1 MKLIFLYLS
10 SFLFVITYGISQDL
24 PPYVP
29 TEGLIGYWPF
39 DGNAN
44 DISGN
49 NLNGIVNGATLTT
62 DRSGNIESA
71 YFFDE
76 SAWIETSES
85 FSISAQ
91 NVSVCAWFYCNNDV
105 TSMSAQIISVNTS
118 QSEHSLQIEISENNA
133 LYFNALPFDE
143 TITPPNTFE
152 YDSWNFVV
160 GTFDGATETI
170 YVNGQKVIEKE
181 RSGDFSIIDQKINF
195 GRQTFASTDYWYG
208 KIDDVGIW
216 NRALTEQEIQNL
228 YTSSAG
234 DIILNGIVSA
244 ENNQIKNVADPTE
257 GKDAVNKDY
266 LEVIISALESRIEQ
280 LENSGEDN
288 SEEGIPSNVSLNGLL
303 AYYPLDGNGQDKTD
317 FQNHMNMVGQVTYTT
332 DHNGDQEKAANFT
345 NSINGYFELPETS
358 WTHLNALPS
367 GSVSFWIK
375 LDQKFVSN
383 HYFNFGNS
391 FMVKQK
397 NGVGQDFFVGLSDGT
412 TKVMFYLSGIFPQS
426 SENYIIGNTSLS
438 LDTWYNITVTWNGS
452 NQKLYVNGTL
462 DGFLEAGYDGVP
474 DRTDIDYFSI
484 GSSLYG
490 TNTGVD
496 NEVDAGAYGSMDNI
510 AFWNR
515 ELSLNE
521 VNSLYNGN

>member
-170 YVNGQKVIEKE
+170 YVNGLQC
-181 RSGDFSIIDQKINF
+181 
-195 GRQTFASTDYWYG
+195 
-208 KIDDVGIW
+208 
-216 NRALTEQEIQNL
+216 
-228 YTSSAG
+228 
-234 DIILNGIVSA
+234 
-244 ENNQIKNVADPTE
+244 
-257 GKDAVNKDY
+257 
-266 LEVIISALESRIEQ
+266 
-280 LENSGEDN
+280 
-288 SEEGIPSNVSLNGLL
+288 
-303 AYYPLDGNGQDKTD
+303 
-317 FQNHMNMVGQVTYTT
+317 TT
-332 DHNGDQEKAANFT
+332 Q
-345 NSINGYFELPETS
+345 
-358 WTHLNALPS
+358 
-367 GSVSFWIK
+367 
-375 LDQKFVSN
+375 
-383 HYFNFGNS
+383 
-391 FMVKQK
+391 
-397 NGVGQDFFVGLSDGT
+397 
-412 TKVMFYLSGIFPQS
+412 
-426 SENYIIGNTSLS
+426 
-438 LDTWYNITVTWNGS
+438 
-452 NQKLYVNGTL
+452 
-462 DGFLEAGYDGVP
+462 
-474 DRTDIDYFSI
+474 
-484 GSSLYG
+484 
-490 TNTGVD
+490 
-496 NEVDAGAYGSMDNI
+496 
-510 AFWNR
+510 
-515 ELSLNE
+515 
-521 VNSLYNGN
+521 